1 MKLFSFI
8 IFSILFGCSVRA
20 QSLIA
25 WSYDFDAK
33 DSLIQLTAKIEKG
46 WHIYSQ
52 YIDDEI
58 GPIPTTIVFDETPDY
73 LIIGQTKEKGEVE
86 IYDENFGGNL
96 KIFEDYAFFSQKI
109 KYATQTVTQ
118 GTILYMLCNE
128 SGCLPPE
135 IEKFSI
141 EIY

>member
-1 MKLFSFI
+1 M
-8 IFSILFGCSVRA
+8 RA

-25 WSYDFDAK
+25 WSYDFDSK

-58 GPIPTTIVFDETPDY
+58 GPIPTTIDFDETPDY

-86 IYDENFGGNL
+86 IYDENFRGNL

-109 KYATQTVTQ
+109 KYATKTVIQ